1 MLGLIAIGKKALMV
15 GAVATGFAA
24 AVVQEQI
31 ATHMSQGLVTFVIGV
46 LSFFGSV
53 AASIFVSGRMVGKAE
68 QSAAELRDQMKKIDD
83 RAKELVDRNTLNM
96 LDRLLTEKIS
106 DLKLAMA
113 EGVRERD
120 QQYSNILTEI
130 SRLRQRS
137 GS

>member
-1 MLGLIAIGKKALMV
+1 
-15 GAVATGFAA
+15 
-24 AVVQEQI
+24 
-31 ATHMSQGLVTFVIGV
+31 MSQGLVTFVIGV

-53 AASIFVSGRMVGKAE
+53 AVSIFVSGRMVGKAE

-83 RAKELVDRNTLNM
+83 REKELVDRNTLNM

-113 EGVRERD
+113 EGVREHD